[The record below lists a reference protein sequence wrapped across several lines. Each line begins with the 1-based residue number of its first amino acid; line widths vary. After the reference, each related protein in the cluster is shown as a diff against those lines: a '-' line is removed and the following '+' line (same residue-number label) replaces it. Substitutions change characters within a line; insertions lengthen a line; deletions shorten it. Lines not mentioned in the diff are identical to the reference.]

1 MHLCDFKPHTQKT
14 LQIGLS
20 ALAKL
25 NDFRRARPAPS
36 TDIGPIAN
44 PSINQRSAGALLRLV
59 NRAEVARTMGLRRLM
74 A

>member
-1 MHLCDFKPHTQKT
+1 MHFCDFKPHTQKT

-44 PSINQRSAGALLRLV
+44 PV
-59 NRAEVARTMGLRRLM
+59 D
-74 A
+74 